1 MPDNDPLVFTD
12 MAEYE
17 ASERSR
23 RQSRLDALK
32 QAKAK
37 GPLSAKQED
46 ELRRLHRELGRFRDA
61 PRLEELNLSTRPLSD
76 AEKDELKKLKLAFT
90 QFNGD
95 PHVLDPLF
103 KEVQRAMA
111 LTHQAVGDHLRGRL
125 PSQNKSE
132 PEPLDRLP
140 EDEKELAAIYGIMV
154 RERQTQPDPDKPDR
168 YRTFVRALAA
178 ARGEYNASKELF
190 DAVLP
195 ILGAEGDKTGENR
208 VRAEHWATVVR
219 ILGTQGVT
227 ADSTHLRL
235 KAVNAL
241 DSLIGGGGSV
251 PSSIPIILPDL
262 EEFSNLDIIS
272 DNLHAMQAIYFTA
285 SLEEVR
291 IFEVVEKLVELF
303 QLGMLPVG
311 KGTAGDYLYNY
322 WKRSADRISEVERRN
337 IYARSFGYPGGDPSQ
352 GNPNRDFNDLWLRFI
367 SSVSSYVRQL
377 KVDDLLRSN
386 VPVSVSQEQVRKSGR
401 DLAANLSL
409 HGYGIAYFVATEL
422 QSSIREFIALLS
434 DPEIKSAYGARDMW
448 QVIEQVSTLELG
460 GARNSVR
467 YRTMATSGAVIIRW
481 LADNANQLAGS
492 AFTDIIDLGEIRNPP
507 PRDAGTSPTTE
518 PTDADLLNACE
529 QWLAVTGTPDLRVE
543 EYAQPS
549 EGPTATSS
557 PVRIPTIA
565 KDLLDSVGIQAG
577 VASGT
582 YPTNGLGTN
591 GGQRRS

>member
-12 MAEYE
+12 LAEYE

-32 QAKAK
+32 QAKARS
-37 GPLSAKQED
+37 PLSAKQAE
-46 ELRRLHRELGRFRDA
+46 ELESLRHELG
-61 PRLEELNLSTRPLSD
+61 P
-76 AEKDELKKLKLAFT
+76 
-90 QFNGD
+90 NGGRVAGPAVAAAAGP

-103 KEVQRAMA
+103 KEVQRVMA
-111 LTHQAVGDHLRGRL
+111 STNQPVGDHAKGKL
-125 PSQNKSE
+125 PSQLKD
-132 PEPLDRLP
+132 PPAALDKLP
-140 EDEKELAAIYGIMV
+140 AEELELAAIYGIMV
-154 RERQTQPDPDKPDR
+154 RERQTQPDPDKADR
-168 YRTFVRALAA
+168 YRTFVKALAA
-178 ARGEYNASKELF
+178 ARGEYNANKGLF
-190 DAVLP
+190 GAVLP
-195 ILGAEGDKTGENR
+195 ILGSEGDKTGENR
-208 VRAEHWATVVR
+208 VRAEHWATVVK
-219 ILGTQGVT
+219 ILSSQGAT
-227 ADSTHLRL
+227 ADSTHLHL
-235 KAVNAL
+235 QAVNAL
-241 DSLIGGGGSV
+241 DSIIGGGGSV
-251 PSSIPIILPDL
+251 PSTIPIILPDL

-422 QSSIREFIALLS
+422 QSSIREFITLLS

-507 PRDAGTSPTTE
+507 PRGAGASPTTE

-582 YPTNGLGTN
+582 YPTNGLGAN
-591 GGQRRS
+591 GGPRRS